1 MEGKKSKEGC
11 GRNGRA
17 VKGEERRRLKSE
29 GRKINERGIREREKK
44 RRKKRK
50 VVESKRER
58 KKQRKNE
65 LL

>member
-44 RRKKRK
+44 RRKKSNVINK
-50 VVESKRER
+50 T
-58 KKQRKNE
+58 
-65 LL
+65 